1 MATAKT
7 RKRSPMS
14 SEHKAALARGREE
27 GRVVRKYL
35 DGLEQNRPKRGRR
48 RTPESIKRKL
58 LTINNRLLEAD
69 SLTRLHLLQERANL
83 EAESARIGAAD
94 EMTGL
99 ERAFIKVARSY
110 GDRKGIGYKAWRAA
124 GVSAPVLQKAGI
136 SRTTRGSVA

>member
-1 MATAKT
+1 M
-7 RKRSPMS
+7 
-14 SEHKAALARGREE
+14 
-27 GRVVRKYL
+27 RKYL